1 MELMLGTTAFF
12 LTAIGMYGLL
22 TSRHMI
28 RLVLCFNILEAAVLL
43 AVVLT
48 GYRTGAVSPIVREES
63 VDYVIALP
71 HALALTAIVIGAS
84 LTALML
90 AFIVRIYQA
99 TGSVSVSALKEW
111 RR

>member
-1 MELMLGTTAFF
+1 MLGTTALL

-43 AVVLT
+43 AIVLT
-48 GYRTGAVSPIVREES
+48 GYRAGAVSPIVREES
-63 VDYVIALP
+63 AEYVIALP

-90 AFIVRIYQA
+90 AFIVRIYHT
-99 TGSVSVSALKEW
+99 TGSVSVTALKEW

>member
-48 GYRTGAVSPIVREES
+48 GYRAGAVSPIVREES
-63 VDYVIALP
+63 VNYVIALP